1 MFNYN
6 SDLEAILLSRVNAK
20 LLVGYLGGAFS
31 PQKDKL
37 YAATLVDISTI
48 DYDDFAYLHEQV
60 NGHSITNFDP
70 ELTKKYISN
79 NSWQYKSTEECI
91 EEGIYQYFSIIFTG
105 IYFEQQ
111 WFIIK
116 ELCFYG
122 DLKPERDI
130 KENIIKITDY
140 ENFWEQSIFR
150 PQEPLTI
157 NRDGET
163 ITIRRVEMEEFKDN
177 PSLVALLKQGKKEK
191 INRLYNNYIEAEFI
205 VPFFE
210 RLRINYS
217 QQYQEFEALRV
228 GYTTIFP
235 EHKSYT
241 LFCSLVKDADKN
253 YALYYFLFDTRT
265 RKFYRWTYFT
275 PIGFD
280 FSFFYGQLIIDDLK
294 QISQWNDI
302 DFLDSSCTMDDEAF
316 WDNYV
321 FARNGNHYTFLEE
334 L

>member
-6 SDLEAILLSRVNAK
+6 SDLEAILLSRVNAN

-31 PQKDKL
+31 QKNDKF

-60 NGHSITNFDP
+60 NGRSITNFDP
-70 ELTKKYISN
+70 ELTRNYISN
-79 NSWQYKSTEECI
+79 NSWHNKSVEECI
-91 EEGIYQYFSIIFTG
+91 EEGIYRYFSIIFTG

-122 DLKPERDI
+122 DLKSEQAI
-130 KENIIKITDY
+130 KESIIKKSEY
-140 ENFWEQSIFR
+140 EDFWEQSIFR

-177 PSLVALLKQGKKEK
+177 PSLVALLKQEKKEK

-205 VPFFE
+205 IPFFE

-217 QQYQEFEALRV
+217 QRYQEFEALRV

-253 YALYYFLFDTRT
+253 YALYYFLFDNRI
-265 RKFYRWTYFT
+265 RKFYKWTYFT
-275 PIGFD
+275 PISFD
-280 FSFFYGQLIIDDLK
+280 FSFFYGQLIIEDLK
-294 QISQWNDI
+294 QISHWDDI
-302 DFLDSSCTMDDEAF
+302 GFLDSSCTMDDEAF

-321 FARNGNHYTFLEE
+321 FAHNGYHYTFLEE